1 MGETLRMLAT
11 KPNNN
16 ASTKPIANSAMS
28 EVSCNSA
35 GIRARVPEKSELRR
49 CGPRM
54 RAFDMKAQ
62 QALGP
67 ALIGAIGVVF
77 GDIGTSPLYAFK
89 ESLGAAGFQP
99 GDASTVLGLL
109 SLIFWSLAIVVS
121 VKYLAVIMRADNHG
135 EGGILSLVALIQQRF
150 GTAEPWARRA
160 VALGVLGAAL
170 FYCDALITP
179 AISVLSAVEG
189 LAILDPDFERAV
201 LPVTLGVIVV
211 LFAIQR
217 RGTARV
223 GRLFGPIMIL
233 WFVVLAVLGVIEI
246 LQAPQV
252 LTAVNPWYALK
263 LFAAHPGL
271 SLVILGA
278 VFLAV
283 TGAEALYADMGH
295 FGRRPVA
302 MAWLVLVWP
311 ALLINYFGQGAL
323 LLQSATPIA
332 NPFYALAPQALLPA
346 LVLLSTAAT
355 VIASQA
361 TISGAFSVTREAVQL
376 DLLPRVRVLQTS
388 AQAHGQIYVPAANL
402 FMLIAVVLFVI
413 GFGSSSALS
422 AAYGASVVGTMLI
435 TTLLGALVAGSLWN
449 WPVWRVAALFGLMLL
464 VDLAFVA
471 GNATKIASGGW
482 VPLALAG
489 VMFAMFITWRDGR
502 LRLRAELE
510 ERAVPIKRLPELL
523 EPAAK
528 VPGTAV
534 FLVSHS
540 GFVPTALLRNLEH
553 NKVHHAQIVIL
564 HVEIQRVP
572 RTDPLCRVV
581 VEELIPNVYDV
592 RARFGFMETPD
603 VGEAMRNARRQGL
616 TVFAEDSSFFLGWH
630 LVRARPRPG
639 FPGLKS
645 RAFAFLQRRSAQAAE
660 FFNMPT
666 RGVVVLATEIEL

>member
-1 MGETLRMLAT
+1 
-11 KPNNN
+11 
-16 ASTKPIANSAMS
+16 
-28 EVSCNSA
+28 
-35 GIRARVPEKSELRR
+35 
-49 CGPRM
+49 
-54 RAFDMKAQ
+54 MKAR
-62 QALGP
+62 QALAP
-67 ALIGAIGVVF
+67 AFIGAIGVVF
-77 GDIGTSPLYAFK
+77 GDIGTSPLYALK
-89 ESLGAAGFQP
+89 ESLGAAGFTP

-109 SLIFWSLAIVVS
+109 SLIFWSLAVVVS

-150 GTAEPWARRA
+150 GNAEPWARRA

-189 LAILDPDFERAV
+189 LSLLNPDFERAV
-201 LPVTLGVIVV
+201 LPVTLGIIVL

-217 RGTARV
+217 RGTERV

-233 WFVVLAVLGVIEI
+233 WFVVLAALGAIEI
-246 LQAPQV
+246 VHAPQV
-252 LTAVNPWYALK
+252 LKAVNPWYAVK

-271 SLVILGA
+271 SLIILGA
-278 VFLAV
+278 VFLVV

-295 FGRRPVA
+295 FGRKPVA
-302 MAWLVLVWP
+302 MAWLFLVWP

-323 LLQSATPIA
+323 LLTSTAPVV

-402 FMLIAVVLFVI
+402 FMLIAVVLFVV

-449 WPVWRVAALFGLMLL
+449 WPVWRVATLFGLMLL

-482 VPLALAG
+482 VPLVLASA
-489 VMFAMFITWRDGR
+489 MFAMFITWRDGR

-523 EPAAK
+523 KPAAK

-534 FLVSHS
+534 FLVSNS

-564 HVEIQRVP
+564 HVEIQRTP

-581 VEELIPNVYDV
+581 VEELMPNVHDV

-616 TVFAEDSSFFLGWH
+616 KVFAEDSSFFLGWH

-639 FPGLKS
+639 FPGLKA

>member
-1 MGETLRMLAT
+1 
-11 KPNNN
+11 
-16 ASTKPIANSAMS
+16 
-28 EVSCNSA
+28 
-35 GIRARVPEKSELRR
+35 
-49 CGPRM
+49 M
-54 RAFDMKAQ
+54 RASFMKAQ

-67 ALIGAIGVVF
+67 AFIGAIGVVF

-135 EGGILSLVALIQQRF
+135 EGGILSLVALVQQRF

-189 LAILDPDFERAV
+189 MEILNPNFERAV
-201 LPVTLGVIVV
+201 IPVTLGVIIV

-217 RGTARV
+217 RGTEKV
-223 GRLFGPIMIL
+223 GRMFGPIMIL
-233 WFVVLAVLGVIEI
+233 WFVVLAVLGALEI
-246 LQAPQV
+246 VRAPQV
-252 LTAVNPWYALK
+252 LAAVNPWYALQ
-263 LFAAHPGL
+263 LFSSHPGL
-271 SLVILGA
+271 SLVIIGA
-278 VFLAV
+278 VFLVV

-302 MAWLVLVWP
+302 IAWLTLVWP
-311 ALLINYFGQGAL
+311 ALLINYFGQGAM

-332 NPFYALAPQALLPA
+332 NPFYALAPQGWLPA

-388 AQAHGQIYVPAANL
+388 AEAHGQIYVPAANL
-402 FMLIAVVLFVI
+402 FMFVAVVMFVV

-471 GNATKIASGGW
+471 GNATKIVSGGW

-489 VMFAMFITWRDGR
+489 LMFAMFITWRDGR
-502 LRLRAELE
+502 QRLRAELE
-510 ERAVPIKRLPELL
+510 YRAVSIKKLPELL
-523 EPAAK
+523 MPAAK

-534 FLVSHS
+534 FLVSQS

-553 NKVHHAQIVIL
+553 NKVHHDQIVIL
-564 HVEIQRVP
+564 HIEIQRIP
-572 RTDPLCRVV
+572 RTDPMCRVV
-581 VEELIPNVYDV
+581 IEEMIPGVFDV

-603 VGEAMRNARRQGL
+603 VGEALRNARRQGL
-616 TVFAEDSSFFLGWH
+616 KVFAEDSSFFLGWH
-630 LVRARPRPG
+630 LVRARPQPG
-639 FPGLKS
+639 FPGVKS

-666 RGVVVLATEIEL
+666 RGVVVLATEIEI

>member
-1 MGETLRMLAT
+1 
-11 KPNNN
+11 
-16 ASTKPIANSAMS
+16 
-28 EVSCNSA
+28 
-35 GIRARVPEKSELRR
+35 
-49 CGPRM
+49 
-54 RAFDMKAQ
+54 MKAQ

-67 ALIGAIGVVF
+67 AFIGAIGVVF

-89 ESLGAAGFQP
+89 ESLAAAGFQT
-99 GDASTVLGLL
+99 GDAATVLGLL

-121 VKYLAVIMRADNHG
+121 VKYLAVIMRADNQG
-135 EGGILSLVALIQQRF
+135 EGGILSLVALVQQRF
-150 GTAEPWARRA
+150 GSTEPWARRA

-189 LAILDPDFERAV
+189 LEILSPDFSRAV
-201 LPVTLGVIVV
+201 VPVTLGVIVL

-223 GRLFGPIMIL
+223 GRMFGPIMIL
-233 WFVVLAVLGVIEI
+233 WFVALAVLGAMEI
-246 LQAPQV
+246 WRAPQV
-252 LTAVNPWYALK
+252 LVAVNPWYALQ
-263 LFAAHPGL
+263 LFGSHPGL

-278 VFLAV
+278 VFLVV

-295 FGRRPVA
+295 FGRKPVQ

-323 LLQSATPIA
+323 LIDATAPVS
-332 NPFYALAPQALLPA
+332 NPFYALAPQGLLPA

-388 AQAHGQIYVPAANL
+388 EEALGQIYVPAANL
-402 FMLIAVVLFVI
+402 FMFVAVMLFVV

-449 WPVWRVAALFGLMLL
+449 WPVWRVAILFGFMLL

-482 VPLALAG
+482 VPLALAS

-502 LRLRAELE
+502 QKLRAELE
-510 ERAVPIKRLPELL
+510 YRAVSIKKLPELL
-523 EPAAK
+523 LPAAK

-534 FLVSHS
+534 FLVSQS

-553 NKVHHAQIVIL
+553 NKVHHEQIVIL
-564 HVEIQRVP
+564 HIEIQRIP
-572 RTDPLCRVV
+572 RIDPMCRVV
-581 VEELIPNVYDV
+581 IEQLLPGVFDV

-603 VGEAMRNARRQGL
+603 VGEALRNARRQGMKVL
-616 TVFAEDSSFFLGWH
+616 AEDSSFFLGWH

-639 FPGLKS
+639 FPGVKA

-666 RGVVVLATEIEL
+666 RGVVVLATEIEI